1 MEQKSTTV
9 RIHGQDYTIR
19 ADRDDEYVKTI
30 ARYVDDRMQDIA
42 RDAGQVTSLRVAILS
57 ALNIADELFQERE
70 SGRPDAVHSLEE
82 RARRLVATL
91 EEVVDESSSE
101 SSSKSSH

>member
-1 MEQKSTTV
+1 MAQQSTTV
-9 RIHGQDYTIR
+9 KIHGQEYTIR
-19 ADRDDEYVKTI
+19 ADRDPEYIESI
-30 ARYVDDRMQDIA
+30 ARFVDDRMREMA

-70 SGRPDAVHSLEE
+70 SGSADAVHSLEE

-91 EEVVDESSSE
+91 EEVVEDE
-101 SSSKSSH
+101 KA